1 MNESRA
7 KKPNKIKETPTK
19 KKAVRKTSKTRK
31 SKKIGINPMKFLYEA
46 SMGIVNES
54 DKIIFYLVIALL
66 CFGIVM
72 VFSAGYYSTLA
83 ATKNPYQFLIKQGI
97 FGVFGLFWLLLFSN
111 FDYHK
116 LAKHY
121 WIIAF
126 ISICLLALLMTPL
139 GVTVNFATRWIVIAG
154 IRITPSEISKL
165 AMIIF
170 TASFLA
176 ENSKRA
182 REFVGGI
189 SVILGM
195 LAVHAILIIK
205 QPNLSTAIVIGAI
218 MLGIMFV
225 GGLSMWYVGTAF
237 GTVGAGMTFIL
248 LFLHNTHWYSRLTN
262 FRNPFRDAQGES
274 YQVAQSVIALG
285 NGGLKGLGLG
295 KSVAKNLYLPEP
307 QNDFIL
313 AVIGEELGFVGVF
326 CLMVVYLILFWRCIL
341 VSAKAKDKLGLFMAS
356 GISIMLGLQV
366 VINVAVVT
374 SSMPATGI
382 TLPFVSYGGTSLW
395 VFMAAMGIILNISR
409 QGEK

>member
-1 MNESRA
+1 MKESKV
-7 KKPNKIKETPTK
+7 KKTNTVKETTK
-19 KKAVRKTSKTRK
+19 KKREAKIKKVKKRKRL
-31 SKKIGINPMKFLYEA
+31 NPIKYMYEA
-46 SMGIVNES
+46 GLGIVNES
-54 DKIIFYLVIALL
+54 DKWIFYMVIALL

-83 ATKNPYQFLIKQGI
+83 TTRNPYQFLVKQGI
-97 FGVFGLFWLLLFSN
+97 FGILGIFLLLFFSN
-111 FDYHK
+111 FDYHR

-126 ISICLLALLMTPL
+126 ISIFLLFLLMTPL
-139 GVTVNFATRWIVIAG
+139 GVTVNFATRWIVFFG

-170 TASFLA
+170 TAAFLA
-176 ENSKRA
+176 EKPVRA
-182 REFVGGI
+182 RKFSGGI
-189 SVILGM
+189 SVVLFVLG
-195 LAVHAILIIK
+195 VHAVLIIK

-218 MLGIMFV
+218 MMGIMFV

-237 GTVGAGMTFIL
+237 GTVGAGMIFIL

-262 FRNPFRDAQGES
+262 FMNPFKDAQGES

-313 AVIGEELGFVGVF
+313 AIIGEELGFIGVF
-326 CLMVVYLILFWRCIL
+326 LLMAVYLLLFWRCIL
-341 VSAKAKDKLGLFMAS
+341 VSSKAKDKLGLFMAS
-356 GISIMLGLQV
+356 GVSIMLGLQV

-409 QGEK
+409 QGER